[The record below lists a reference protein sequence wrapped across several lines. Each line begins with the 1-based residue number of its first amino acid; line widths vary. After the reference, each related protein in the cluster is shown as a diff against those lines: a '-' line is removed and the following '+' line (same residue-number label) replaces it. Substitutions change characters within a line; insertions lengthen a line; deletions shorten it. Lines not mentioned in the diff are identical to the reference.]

1 MQEFLIDIE
10 EEHDN
15 CVWQRDMSER
25 ERERERESIKK
36 RKCKVYIDKIID
48 SKIF

>member
-25 ERERERESIKK
+25 ERESIKK

>member
-25 ERERERESIKK
+25 ERESIKK
-36 RKCKVYIDKIID
+36 RKCKVYIDIIID

>member
-15 CVWQRDMSER
+15 CVWQRDMSVR
-25 ERERERESIKK
+25 EREREHKEKE
-36 RKCKVYIDKIID
+36 V
-48 SKIF
+48 

>member
-25 ERERERESIKK
+25 ERERA
-36 RKCKVYIDKIID
+36 
-48 SKIF
+48 

>member
-15 CVWQRDMSER
+15 CVWQRDM
-25 ERERERESIKK
+25 
-36 RKCKVYIDKIID
+36 CIDKIID

>member
-25 ERERERESIKK
+25 ERERESIKK